1 MKTTHI
7 ITLID
12 AAKPDFG
19 QEYRQEHIVKSCAV
33 RCLEH
38 AHKMARGWMFETTNV
53 HYQVFIS
60 EVIETH
66 YRESAVKVSKHLT
79 EGESK

>member
-7 ITLID
+7 VTLID
-12 AAKPDFG
+12 ASKNWG
-19 QEYRQEHIVKSCAV
+19 QEHIVKSTAV
-33 RCLEH
+33 QCLEH
-38 AHKMARGWMFETTNV
+38 AHNTARAWTNETVNV
-53 HYQVFIS
+53 HHQVLIS

-66 YRESAVKVSKHLT
+66 YRESVVKVSKHLT

>member
-12 AAKPDFG
+12 ASKHNWG
-19 QEYRQEHIVKSCAV
+19 QDHIVKSCTV
-33 RCLEH
+33 QCL
-38 AHKMARGWMFETTNV
+38 KQARYTANAWMNETVNA